1 MTDYRDQ
8 EAAAEVDKKIL
19 QEIADRRRQIASLQ
33 REIDTYERMLFKSRE
48 QQALIKRTDVTR
60 KNSIKR
66 ILIENSVINT
76 LKTSGRPRGTHNLYM
91 DAALIVGSLKQG
103 TFRTILHRM
112 KGRELITSVGEGK
125 WQIGPGAPVV
135 PRTNPTQ
142 P

>member
-1 MTDYRDQ
+1 MTDFRDD
-8 EAAAEVDKKIL
+8 AAAAGVEQKIL
-19 QEIADRRRQIASLQ
+19 QEIADRRRQIATLQ
-33 REIDTYERMLFKSRE
+33 QEIDIYEKMLFKTRE
-48 QQALIKRTDVTR
+48 QRALIGRTDVTR

-76 LKTSGRPRGTHNLYM
+76 LKTSGRPRGTHSLYM

-112 KGRELITSVGEGK
+112 KGRELITSVGEGR
-125 WQIGPGAPVV
+125 WRIGPAAPMV
-135 PRTNPTQ
+135 PAPNPTE

>member
-1 MTDYRDQ
+1 MIDLRDD
-8 EAAAEVDKKIL
+8 AAAEGVEQKIL
-19 QEIADRRRQIASLQ
+19 QEIADRRRQIATLQ
-33 REIDTYERMLFKSRE
+33 REIDTYERMLFKSR
-48 QQALIKRTDVTR
+48 QQRVVIGRTDVTR

-76 LKTSGRPRGTHNLYM
+76 LKTSGRSRGTHSLYA

-125 WQIGPGAPVV
+125 WRIGPAAPLV
-135 PRTNPTQ
+135 PDPDPKQ